1 VFAGGISRSSGR
13 SASGVVWMTLS
24 KFSRTVV
31 GDSSDIRE
39 VMVSELGWFYFNR
52 LHIEARDRASD

>member
-1 VFAGGISRSSGR
+1 
-13 SASGVVWMTLS
+13 VVWMTLS